1 MNYENLIRYENKKT
15 LLCNPIWDSRKYF
28 ILDEASRI
36 IKKSDLIV
44 ALFSNRIIFI
54 YNLDL
59 LQLRYGILIGHDN
72 RYSIQEYI
80 SDIRIKETSL
90 IWYNNSVHL
99 CLVYSD

>member
-1 MNYENLIRYENKKT
+1 MNYENLIEYKSKKE
-15 LLCNPIWDSRKYF
+15 LLFNVIWDSRKF
-28 ILDEASRI
+28 FSLDEASKI
-36 IKKSDLIV
+36 IRKSDLIV

-59 LQLRYGILIGHDN
+59 LQIRSGILVGHDN

-80 SDIRIKETSL
+80 SDIRIKKTSL

-99 CLVYSD
+99 CLVYSS